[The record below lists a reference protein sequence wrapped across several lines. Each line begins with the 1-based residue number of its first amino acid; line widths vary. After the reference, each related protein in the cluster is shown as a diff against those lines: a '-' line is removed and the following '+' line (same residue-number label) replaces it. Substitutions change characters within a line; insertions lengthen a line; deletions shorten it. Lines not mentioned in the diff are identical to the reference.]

1 MSSAFRQSSW
11 TVTLPLA
18 AIAVAYVS
26 LVWLPG
32 RRAILEVQE
41 QVETKRQFV
50 SQATELSQALA
61 ISQRELDKA
70 EAVVARW
77 EQASPQKRTIPAF
90 YGKINALAKDAGLA
104 IARFD
109 PQAFVVHEKIEEIP
123 ITVGCSGGFAQV
135 FDFLRGI
142 EQLPATVWVE
152 SIKLEKSDK
161 DTKDVR
167 CELDLVVF
175 SDNPRSSDYT
185 KRAD

>member
-1 MSSAFRQSSW
+1 MSSPFRQSSW

-32 RRAILEVQE
+32 RRAIREVQD

-50 SQATELSQALA
+50 TQATGLSQALA
-61 ISQRELDKA
+61 LSQRELDKA
-70 EAVVARW
+70 EVVVARW
-77 EQASPQKRTIPAF
+77 EQAAPRKRAIPAL

-109 PQAFVVHEKIEEIP
+109 PQPFVVHEKIEEIP
-123 ITVGCSGGFAQV
+123 IAVGCSGRFAQV

-142 EQLPATVWVE
+142 EMLPATVWVE
-152 SIKLEKSDK
+152 SIRLEKTDK
-161 DTKDVR
+161 DAKDVR

-175 SDNPRSSDYT
+175 SDNPQSSDYA